1 MIQLKSLRDVYE
13 ELGVSRTTLQ
23 GWLYDILDWPKQDK
37 TDNTALVIS
46 EEVLATLW
54 QIRFYKQLKY
64 SSRKIKT
71 ILNDPGFDVTR
82 SLDQQIAELTRQ
94 KEELE
99 RLIKAAT
106 VMKEM
111 GISPSFLHFGTS
123 GLEEID
129 YPKTMGLLGLFAD
142 NTVGNAVGEIE
153 FDNIITDAESDEMIS
168 IFECLMK
175 MAQNALPI
183 DSSTVQQEVKK
194 LHLLLASIASDSVII
209 LTYIGLCFSPDG
221 EIGRDIDN
229 EYGKGSSLFFIN
241 ALQHYC
247 NEDADSKLDQE
258 FYCALKNIERLARAK
273 HTTSSSEVQAEVQ
286 KIYDFFKKAT
296 GRFSAY
302 AFHLLQ
308 SIGVT
313 FGSSEFRDAFENG
326 AKRGVSW
333 FISRTIEIYCSKHEN
348 DERGI
353 LE

>member
-1 MIQLKSLRDVYE
+1 MKSLRDVYE

-37 TDNTALVIS
+37 TDNTALVIGD
-46 EEVLATLW
+46 EVLATLW

-64 SSRKIKT
+64 SSRKIKA
-71 ILNDPGFDVTR
+71 ILNDPAFDVTH

-106 VMKEM
+106 VMKET
-111 GISPSFLHFGTS
+111 GISPSFLHFGSS
-123 GLEEID
+123 GLAGID

-142 NTVGNAVGEIE
+142 NTVGNAVVELD
-153 FDNIITDAESDEMIS
+153 FDNIITDAESDEITS

-175 MAQNALPI
+175 MAQDALPI
-183 DSSTVQQEVKK
+183 DSSTVQQEIEK
-194 LHLLLASIASDSVII
+194 LHHLLAAIASDSVII
-209 LTYIGLCFSPDG
+209 LSYIGLCFSPDG

-229 EYGKGSSLFFIN
+229 EYGKGCSLFFSN

-247 NEDADSKLDQE
+247 NENADSKLDQE
-258 FYCALKNIERLARAK
+258 FYSALKNIEKLARAK
-273 HTTSSSEVQAEVQ
+273 HTTSSSDVQAEVQ
-286 KIYDFFKKAT
+286 NIYDFFIKAT

-302 AFHLLQ
+302 AFPLLQ
-308 SIGVT
+308 SMGATI
-313 FGSSEFRDAFENG
+313 GSSAYRDAFENG
-326 AKRGVSW
+326 AKRGILW
-333 FISRTIEIYCSKHEN
+333 FISRAIEIFCSKHED

-353 LE
+353 IE